1 VLKELYEAFGW
12 SADERVRYLSRAA
25 GVTPAWTAGR
35 LAALRDGAPTA
46 D

>member
-1 VLKELYEAFGW
+1 VP
-12 SADERVRYLSRAA
+12 YLLRTA